1 MPYVRIN
8 MVEFKSNE
16 DMRKDMDTLQNYM
29 KSLFPEM
36 RLFISMEASETS
48 NVGIAV
54 YDDKE
59 AADRAVEKRDKH
71 MAGEGFSD
79 NFSHEGEVMAFYAD
93 NEQIDNL
100 VKSVS

>member
-1 MPYVRIN
+1 MAYVRIN
-8 MVEFKSNE
+8 MVEFKSKE
-16 DMRKDMDTLQNYM
+16 DMKKDMDELQNGM
-29 KSLFPEM
+29 NFMFPEM
-36 RLFISMEASETS
+36 RLFIGMEASETT

-54 YDDKE
+54 YDNKE
-59 AADRAVEKRDKH
+59 AADRAVEKRNKH

-79 NFSHEGEVMAFYAD
+79 NFSHEGQVIAFYAD

>member
-8 MVEFKSNE
+8 MVEFKSKE
-16 DMRKDMDTLQNYM
+16 DMKKDMDELQNGM
-29 KSLFPEM
+29 KSMFPEM
-36 RLFISMEASETS
+36 RLFIGMEASETT

-59 AADRAVEKRDKH
+59 AADRAVEKRKKR

-79 NFSHEGEVMAFYAD
+79 NFSHEGEVIAFYAD
-93 NEQIDNL
+93 NQQIDNL
-100 VKSVS
+100 ILSIS